1 MRARALLAA
10 AALLAWCGAARRAGA
25 QPRNPNKPV
34 IEGLTPKDARAGGG
48 DFILRVRGANFSG
61 QSVVRWNG
69 ADRVTAEIAPDLLT
83 AMILASDVSRVG
95 QARVS
100 VFDPVA
106 GLSDPAPIEV
116 RPGGGTAAARRAPN
130 PVPSVLAF
138 QPEAAQAGARSL
150 RLTVRGYGYTPLSV
164 VRFRGAPRRTSFVSS
179 TTLTAELLAEDLRSP
194 GNAAISVRNPLP
206 GGGVSRP
213 KLLPVEANAE
223 LALDKPRVYPNPW
236 RSDVNEGQ
244 RIAFENLAI
253 RSMIKIFT
261 PTGTEVK
268 TIPAGDGAGEWD
280 LTDRAGLPVRGGAYV
295 YLITDGKKTV
305 EGKLKISR

>member
-1 MRARALLAA
+1 MRALLFVAA
-10 AALLAWCGAARRAGA
+10 AALTWWAAARPAAA
-25 QPRNPNKPV
+25 QPQNPNKPV
-34 IEGLTPKDARAGGG
+34 IEGLSPKDARAGGG
-48 DFILRVRGANFSG
+48 DFILRVRGVNFTG
-61 QSVVRWNG
+61 QTVVRWNG

-83 AMILASDVSRVG
+83 AMILASDVAKVG

-100 VFDPVA
+100 VFDPVG
-106 GLSDPAPIEV
+106 GLSDPSPIEV
-116 RPGGGTAAARRAPN
+116 RPGGGTAAAKRAPN
-130 PVPSVLAF
+130 PMPSVLAF
-138 QPEAAQAGARSL
+138 QPAAAQAGAKGL
-150 RLTVRGYGYTPLSV
+150 RLSVRGYGFTPLSV
-164 VRFRGAPRRTSFVSS
+164 VRFRGAPRRTQFINA
-179 TTLTAELLAEDLRSP
+179 TTLTAELLPEDLRVP

-206 GGGVSRP
+206 GGGVSLP
-213 KLLPVEANAE
+213 KLLPVEADAQVS
-223 LALDKPRVYPNPW
+223 LDKPRIYPNPW